1 MKARNNKAVGTSHD
15 LEKSYL
21 RLTSA
26 PEASKV
32 RPPAVLQKAL
42 ALVKEKWQGEVKTA
56 FID

>member
-1 MKARNNKAVGTSHD
+1 MGTSHD

-32 RPPAVLQKAL
+32 RPPAVLREAL
-42 ALVKEKWQGEVKTA
+42 ALVKVGRCKLDPGLKATGFKV
-56 FID
+56 